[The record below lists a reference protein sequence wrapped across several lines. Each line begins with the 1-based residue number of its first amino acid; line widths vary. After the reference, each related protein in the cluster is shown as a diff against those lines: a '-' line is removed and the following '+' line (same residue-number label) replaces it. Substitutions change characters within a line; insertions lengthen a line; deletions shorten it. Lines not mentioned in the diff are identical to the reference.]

1 VFTCEGDYIHSDS
14 LRKRYY
20 KAIERAC
27 LRRLRF
33 HDLRHAFGSAAIT
46 KLDPYAVQSYMGHAH
61 YSTTQ
66 RYLHHKPRREDA
78 ARLADAFGH
87 AEVGSVSGSEQSASQ
102 RNSEQDHA
110 PEEA

>member
-1 VFTCEGDYIHSDS
+1 MC
-14 LRKRYY
+14 
-20 KAIERAC
+20 AICHIFQPSFPVLPALERAR

-46 KLDPYAVQSYMGHAH
+46 KLDPYAVQSYTGHHH

-78 ARLADAFGH
+78 ARLADAFGFQH
-87 AEVGSVSGSEQSASQ
+87 DDPGEVPKPTYHGSRGPCGD
-102 RNSEQDHA
+102 RGRDG
-110 PEEA
+110 